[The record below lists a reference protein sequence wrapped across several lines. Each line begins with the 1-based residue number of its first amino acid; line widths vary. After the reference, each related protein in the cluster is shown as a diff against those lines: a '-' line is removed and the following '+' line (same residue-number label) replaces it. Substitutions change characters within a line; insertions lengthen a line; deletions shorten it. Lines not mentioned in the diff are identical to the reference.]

1 MSFFATFV
9 PFHKICHLVDVFLC
23 MKMAIQATEQP
34 LFDQLRQAAQALGY
48 PTYIIGGYVRDRL
61 LQRASKDIDI
71 VCVGSGIELAQQ
83 LASQLQPSPKVV
95 VYKRFGTAMLKTKAW
110 ELEFVG
116 ARKES
121 YRQDSRKPIVEE
133 GTLEDD
139 QNRRDF
145 TINALAISLN
155 LEDFGTIVD
164 PFGGLEHLEQR
175 LIKTPLEPDVTFS
188 DDPLRMLRAIRFAT
202 QLNFTIAPE
211 TLAAIGRQRERI
223 RIISQERITTE
234 LQKIMGAAKP
244 SIGYKLLFDTGLLQ
258 IIFPALQAMQGVDYK
273 NGQGHKDNFYHTLQ
287 VLDNVAALS
296 DNIWLRWVAVL
307 HDIAKPLTKRYID
320 GQGWTFHGH
329 EALGARFVPKFFRRM
344 KLPMGQEMKYVQKL
358 VGLHKRPVVLTQE
371 EVTDSAL
378 RRLLFEAGDDIDDLL
393 LFCGAD
399 STSKFDWK
407 REKYAKNLAI
417 LTERLAELEAKD
429 RLRNWQPPIS
439 GELIMSTFGIKP
451 SRVVG
456 QLKNAIREAI
466 LDGEIANDYE
476 EAHAYML
483 RKAKELGLDPVA

>member
-1 MSFFATFV
+1 MQIEIKTNE
-9 PFHKICHLVDVFLC
+9 K
-23 MKMAIQATEQP
+23 E
-34 LFDQLRQAAQALGY
+34 LFEQLRTAGEQLAY
-48 PTYIIGGYVRDRL
+48 PTYVIGGYVRDKILHRP
-61 LQRASKDIDI
+61 SKDIDI

-83 LASQLQPSPKVV
+83 LAKQLRPIPKLV
-95 VYKRFGTAMLKTKAW
+95 VYKRFGTAMLHTKGV

-121 YRQDSRKPIVEE
+121 YRQDSRKPIVEN

-155 LEDFGTIVD
+155 KDNYGQIID
-164 PFGGLEHLEQR
+164 PFGGLQDLKQKI
-175 LIKTPLEPDVTFS
+175 IKTPLEPDITFS

-202 QLNFTIAPE
+202 QLQFHIDPAA
-211 TLAAIGRQRERI
+211 LAAIERQKERI

-234 LQKIMGAAKP
+234 LQKIMAAPKP
-244 SIGYKLLFDTGLLQ
+244 SIGYKLLFDTGLLKL
-258 IIFPALQAMQGVDYK
+258 IFPSLHAMHGVEYK

-287 VLDNVAALS
+287 VLDNVANFS

-307 HDIAKPLTKRYID
+307 HDIAKPLTKKYVE

-329 EALGARFVPKFFRRM
+329 EALGARFVPKFFRKM

-358 VGLHKRPVVLTQE
+358 VGLHQRPVVLTQE

-378 RRLLFEAGDDIDDLL
+378 RRLMFDAGEDIDDLL

-399 STSKFDWK
+399 STSKFQWK
-407 REKYAKNLAI
+407 LDKYAKNLAR
-417 LTERLAELEAKD
+417 LTQQITELEEKD
-429 RLRNWQPPIS
+429 RLRNWQPPIT
-439 GELIMSTFGIKP
+439 GEIIMETFNLKP
-451 SRVVG
+451 SREVG
-456 QLKNAIREAI
+456 RLKNSIREAI
-466 LDGEIANDYE
+466 LDGEIKNDYQD
-476 EAHAYML
+476 AYTYL
-483 RKAKELGLDPVA
+483 LKIGREIGLKPVK